1 MKTIP
6 QRGKDST
13 GFKITGDW
21 DTQSELLKEKF
32 PQLTSDDLKF
42 EVGKEDDLVN
52 KVAIRINK
60 KREEVINIIK
70 KGQPNT

>member
-6 QRGKDST
+6 QKGKDNT

-21 DTQSELLKEKF
+21 DTQSELLQEKF
-32 PQLTSDDLKF
+32 PQLTNDDLKF
-42 EVGKEDDLVN
+42 VAGKEDDLVD
-52 KVAIRINK
+52 KVATRINK

-70 KGQPNT
+70 KGQPTA